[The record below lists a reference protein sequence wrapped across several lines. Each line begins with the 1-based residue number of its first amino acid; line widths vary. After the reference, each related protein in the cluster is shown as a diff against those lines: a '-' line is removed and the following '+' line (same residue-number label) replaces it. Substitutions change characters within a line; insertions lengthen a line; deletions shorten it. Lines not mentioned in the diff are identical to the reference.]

1 MFDEQAPAVRQM
13 RESGM
18 TWAAIARHYGVSE
31 PTPKNLLA
39 RVAGQR
45 VPRPY
50 GKRPTPLM
58 DLFNAR
64 VVRSEGCWGWVG
76 AKHRFGYGWCG
87 VGAERDVAHRVAY
100 RLFVGPIPSGM
111 CVMHSCDNPGCTNP
125 AHLKLGTQA
134 DNQADKVSKGRQYR
148 GERHHFYGKRSWKAK
163 LTDEGELNARRMLAE
178 GLTRTEI
185 ASALGV
191 GYSVIRRLDNRA
203 RQGVHG

>member
-13 RESGM
+13 RDFGM
-18 TWAAIARHYGVSE
+18 TWAAIASHYGVSE

-39 RVAGQR
+39 RVDGQC

-50 GKRPTPLM
+50 GKRPTPLL

-64 VVRSEGCWGWVG
+64 VVRANGCWGWVG
-76 AKHRFGYGWCG
+76 AKHGFGYGWCG
-87 VGAERDVAHRVAY
+87 TGSDKDLAHRVAY
-100 RLFVGPIPSGM
+100 RLFLGEIPAGM
-111 CVMHSCDNPGCTNP
+111 CVMHACDNPACTNP

-134 DNQADKVSKGRQYR
+134 ENQADKVSKGRQYR
-148 GERHHFYGKRSWKAK
+148 GERHHCYGKRSWKSH

-178 GLTRTEI
+178 GHKRAEI

-191 GYSVIRRLDNRA
+191 SYSVIRRVDKRA